1 MKNRILYIIFLM
13 LPVISGCND
22 TITLQESGDTPT
34 TTEVKGMYILCEG
47 LFNMNN
53 SSLSYYDFSKGE
65 MSSFQDAD
73 KGGSNKTS
81 YDYFKMKNGRKLGD
95 TANDLQCYGSKLY
108 CAVNVSSQ
116 IEVLN
121 ASTGVSVKQ
130 IPLSNE
136 NGVARQPRYFAFY
149 KNKAYVCNYDGTVAR
164 IDTTTLTVDGIV
176 KVGRN
181 PDGICVA
188 NGKLYVANSGGL
200 DETNLDNTVSVIDTK
215 TFTETKKIT
224 VRKNLGSIHADDAG
238 NVYVVSRE
246 AYNNATGDYDCKLHR
261 IDSGTDEL
269 IKTYDLPVVNFTIY
283 GHLAYMYSYSANK
296 EAVQVMDTRTGEI
309 LDNDFIK
316 DGTKIT
322 RTYNIKVN
330 PENGD
335 VYICDAQNYVINGSI
350 VCFTKAGVHRFTID
364 AKGINPNSIAF
375 INSNGSGQSS
385 DPIETQTNSYVTK
398 VLEYIPAPGQFVN
411 VIPEYTSGDKAASMC
426 AKCLEYFNKEYA
438 VSLGAYGGYI
448 TVGFDHT
455 IANVAGEYDIKVL
468 GNAFDGS
475 AEPGIVLVSAD
486 TNNDGLPNDEWYEL
500 KGSEYNN
507 AATIHNYEITY
518 YKPTNSTDN
527 IRWTDNQN
535 KEGNVLHNSYHTQA
549 YYPQWISAGTM
560 TFKGS
565 RLPDN
570 GVYNSA
576 QSKWVM
582 SSYSYGYADNQ
593 PNTSDGCKLKFDWAV
608 DKNGNSVTVKGV
620 DFIRIYSAVNQ
631 SLDYTVGEISTEV
644 SGVADLHPTQKGES
658 SILTKSH

>member
-1 MKNRILYIIFLM
+1 MKNRIIYIIIFLS
-13 LPVISGCND
+13 LLVSACDD
-22 TITLQESGDTPT
+22 TIVLQETGDHPT
-34 TTEVKGMYILCEG
+34 ETETKGMYVLCEG

-53 SSLSYYDFSKGE
+53 STLSYYDFNKGE
-65 MSSFQDAD
+65 MTSFQDPD
-73 KGGSNKTS
+73 KNGSDKTS
-81 YDYFKMKNGRKLGD
+81 YDFFKMKNGRKLGD

-116 IEVLN
+116 IEILN
-121 ASTGVSVKQ
+121 ATTGVSLKQ

-136 NGVARQPRYFAFY
+136 QGVARQPRYFAFY

-164 IDTTTLTVDGIV
+164 IDTTTMEVDGIV

-215 TFTETKKIT
+215 TFTETLKIT
-224 VRKNLGSIHADDAG
+224 VRNNLGTILSDEAG

-246 AYNNATGDYDCKLHR
+246 SYNYNIGDYDCKLHR
-261 IDSGTDEL
+261 IDSATDKL
-269 IKTYDLPVVNFTIY
+269 IKTYDLPIVNFTIY
-283 GHLAYMYSYSANK
+283 GHLAYMYSYNSNV
-296 EAVQVMDTRTGEI
+296 ESIQVMDTRTGEI
-309 LDNDFIK
+309 IDDNFIK

-322 RTYNIKVN
+322 RTYNIDVN

-350 VCFTKAGVHRFTID
+350 VCFTKEGVHKFTID
-364 AKGINPNSIAF
+364 AKGINPNSIVFMNA
-375 INSNGSGQSS
+375 NSSS
-385 DPIETQTNSYVTK
+385 QTDTPTQTETNSYITK
-398 VLEYIPAPGQFVN
+398 VLEYVPAPGQFVN
-411 VIPEYTSGDKAASMC
+411 ILPTYTNGDNAASMC
-426 AKCLEYFNKEYA
+426 AKCLEYFNKDYA
-438 VSLGAYGGYI
+438 VSLGAFGGYI

-455 IANVAGEYDIKVL
+455 IAHVSGDYDIKVL

-500 KGSEYNN
+500 KGSEYDN

-518 YKPTNSTDN
+518 YKPTTSTDN
-527 IRWTDNQN
+527 IRWADNQN
-535 KEGNVLHNSYHTQA
+535 KGGYVLHNSYHAQA
-549 YYPQWISAGTM
+549 YYPQWISTETM
-560 TFKGS
+560 TFNGS

-570 GVYNSA
+570 GVYNSS
-576 QSKWVM
+576 QGKWIM

-631 SLDYTVGEISTEV
+631 SLDNMVGEISTEV
-644 SGVADLHPTQKGES
+644 AGVTDLHPTQKGES
-658 SILTKSH
+658 TILTK